1 MVQSRQQL
9 GGPLRMKKILI
20 VADGVIGRHFIE
32 RVISTQTSGNI
43 YYVVQSKDEEP
54 FEGYNLA
61 RFKFFS
67 FDPTSYY
74 KIANVLKMDFSQA
87 FLAMENQLDLENTI
101 KNIRLFKPNI
111 RIIALDL
118 WNAKSPDDDIE
129 WVNMQQIIALN
140 LIDYLPNIPVLAQNI
155 GLGNGEIMEVLV
167 PFGSSFVYRHIG
179 AIEQK
184 NWKIAAIYRNRQ
196 LIIPNDQKMIQ
207 PNDSLVLVGEPNVL
221 KSIYRAIKR
230 ELGQFPAPFGSKLYV
245 YIDMAIEKPKTMHEL
260 VRRSVYIHKKLN
272 KPLLIKVVNPGDI
285 DSLRHIKSY
294 VESGIELDIVYDTVT
309 DEEIML
315 RDIKKHHIGL
325 FIVSQKM
332 FGQKA
337 IRASLYKSNVPVLKL
352 GERSFSMLQQAVVI
366 LGEENHVEH
375 ISTTIF
381 DVASQLGFNLE
392 LIDYVVEE
400 RTNNLRVIEHFNNLS
415 AIFSK
420 SIHVIETEENPILL
434 LRDKDNFLQCL
445 PFTQK
450 MFENPL
456 KRFFSTDSEVL
467 YTKLDSYHQLF
478 IPTQI

>member
-1 MVQSRQQL
+1 
-9 GGPLRMKKILI
+9 MKKILI
-20 VADGVIGRHFIE
+20 VVDGPIGHHFIE
-32 RVISTQTSGNI
+32 RVIGTQTSENI
-43 YYVVQSKDEEP
+43 YYVIQSKGEEP
-54 FEGYNLA
+54 FEGYNPA

-87 FLAMENQLDLENTI
+87 ILAMENPSDLEHTI

-118 WNAKSPDDDIE
+118 WNAKSPEDDIE
-129 WVNMQQIIALN
+129 WVNMEQIIGLN

-155 GLGNGEIMEVLV
+155 GLGAGEIMEVLV

-179 AIEQK
+179 AIEQN

-196 LIIPNDQKMIQ
+196 LILPGDQKMIQ

-245 YIDMAIEKPKTMHEL
+245 YIDMAIDKPKTMYEL
-260 VRRSVYIHKKLN
+260 VRRSIYIHKKLN
-272 KPLLIKVVNPGDI
+272 KPLLIKIVNPGDI
-285 DSLRHIKSY
+285 ESLRHIKSY
-294 VESGIELDIVYDTVT
+294 IQTGVELDIVYDTVR
-309 DEEIML
+309 DEKIML

-332 FGQKA
+332 FQRQS
-337 IRASLYKSNVPVLKL
+337 IRLSLYKSNVPVLKL
-352 GERSFSMLQQAVVI
+352 AERSFSTLKESVVI
-366 LGEENHVEH
+366 LGEDNHVEH

-392 LIDYVVEE
+392 LIDYAMEE
-400 RTNNLRVIEHFNNLS
+400 RSNNLRVIDHFKNLS

-420 SIHVIETEENPILL
+420 SIRVIETEENPIRFL
-434 LRDKDNFLQCL
+434 KEKENFLQCL

-450 MFENPL
+450 MFESPI
-456 KRFFSTDSEVL
+456 KRFFATDSEVL
-467 YTKLDSYHQLF
+467 YQKLDDYHQLF